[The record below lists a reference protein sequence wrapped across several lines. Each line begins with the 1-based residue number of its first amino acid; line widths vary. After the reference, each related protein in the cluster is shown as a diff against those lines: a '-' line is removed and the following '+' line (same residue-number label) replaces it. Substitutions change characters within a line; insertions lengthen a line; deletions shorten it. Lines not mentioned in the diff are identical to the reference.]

1 MQAFLAKAIQ
11 NCGELPWRSTFR
23 SLSLVLHGSVLHQI
37 HRRVVQ
43 KCVCVERRL
52 STSTTPLLHSQH
64 PRLPTSWGHLGCLHG
79 PKDFK
84 IVPKSCPRNL
94 PGHPNA
100 PTDCAKTPERRPS
113 VSPRIWATGRSGDC
127 SSDWSHNLVLV
138 CRLRAIGWHFDATGA
153 CTVSSTSRSL
163 LHVVHPPA

>member
-1 MQAFLAKAIQ
+1 M
-11 NCGELPWRSTFR
+11 
-23 SLSLVLHGSVLHQI
+23 
-37 HRRVVQ
+37 
-43 KCVCVERRL
+43 ERRL
-52 STSTTPLLHSQH
+52 STSIPPLLHSQH

-100 PTDCAKTPERRPS
+100 PTDCAKTSKRRPS
-113 VSPRIWATGRSGDC
+113 VSPRIWATGRSGDW
-127 SSDWSHNLVLV
+127 SRDWSHNLVLV
-138 CRLRAIGWHFDATGA
+138 CRLRAIGWHFGATGA

-163 LHVVHPPA
+163 LHAVHALRTFAAQLVAFVFPQTGCCHMLWANPAHRRQAFYES